1 MQQERLSTGVLG
13 LDEILK
19 GGLVPQQ
26 AYLVRG
32 NPGTGKTML
41 GLEFLAAGAAQ
52 GENVLFITLG
62 EAATQIQANAAG
74 LGFKTEAIA
83 FLDLTPSSDFFTKVE
98 TYDIF
103 SAAEVEREP
112 TTQRI
117 VEQVEQLKPT
127 RVFIDAMTQLRYL
140 SNDIFQFRKQML
152 SFLRFLLEQGATV
165 LFVSESSETAP
176 DDDLQFMSDGV
187 IHLCHTDRSRS
198 LSVSKFR
205 GSDFRSGMHTL
216 QLTQSGMVVF
226 PRLQPEVYGQNF
238 KVEAIPSGVPALD
251 ALLNG
256 GIERSTVTVLT
267 GPTGIGKTT
276 IGIQFMKEAA
286 SRGERSVLY
295 TFEEQIEMMLHRCES
310 VNIPV
315 HDMIQN
321 QTLSLVPIEPLRFSP
336 DEFANLV
343 RQEVEQRQTRIVM
356 IDSISG
362 YRLSVQGAEL
372 VSHLHA
378 LCKYLQNMGVTVILI
393 NETDRITGDFRAT
406 ELGISYLAD
415 NIVFLRYL
423 EIQGEMRKAIG
434 VLKKRLSNFERTLR
448 ELEITAEGIK
458 VGEPLTRLRGILSG
472 MPDWVDNHREP

>member
-1 MQQERLSTGVLG
+1 MQQRLSTGVLG
-13 LDEILK
+13 LDEILN
-19 GGLVPQQ
+19 GGLIPQQ

-41 GLEFLAAGAAQ
+41 GLQFLAAGAVQ
-52 GENVLFITLG
+52 GENTLFITLG
-62 EAATQIQANAAG
+62 EAATQIQANAAE
-74 LGFKTEAIA
+74 LGFETEAIA
-83 FLDLTPSSDFFTKVE
+83 FLDLTPNSDFFSKVE

-112 TTQRI
+112 TTQLI

-140 SNDIFQFRKQML
+140 SSDIFQFRKQML

-165 LFVSESSETAP
+165 LFVSESSEAAP

-187 IHLCHTDRSRS
+187 IHLYHTDRSRS
-198 LSVSKFR
+198 LTVSKFR
-205 GSDFRSGMHTL
+205 GSDFRSGMHML

-226 PRLQPEVYGQNF
+226 PRLQPETYRQTF
-238 KVEAIPSGVPALD
+238 KVEAIASGVPALD
-251 ALLNG
+251 ALLKG
-256 GIERSTVTVLT
+256 GIERGTVTVLT
-267 GPTGIGKTT
+267 GPTGTGKTT
-276 IGIQFMKEAA
+276 IGVQFMKEAA
-286 SRGERSVLY
+286 FRGERSVLY
-295 TFEEQIEMMLHRCES
+295 TFDEQVQMMIHRCES

-315 HDMIQN
+315 REMIER
-321 QTLSLVPIEPLRFSP
+321 QTLSLVPIEPLHFSP

-343 RQEVEQRQTRIVM
+343 RQEVEQRQAQIVM

-372 VSHLHA
+372 VRHLHA
-378 LCKYLQNMGVTVILI
+378 LCKYLQNMGVTVILV

-423 EIQGEMRKAIG
+423 EIRGEMRKVIG

-448 ELEITAEGIK
+448 ELEITSEGIK

-472 MPDWVDNHREP
+472 LPDWVDDRES

>member
-19 GGLVPQQ
+19 GGLIPRQ

-32 NPGTGKTML
+32 NPGAGKTML

-52 GENVLFITLG
+52 GENTLFITLG

-74 LGFKTEAIA
+74 LGLKTEAIA
-83 FLDLTPSSDFFTKVE
+83 FLDLTPNSNFFAKVE

-140 SNDIFQFRKQML
+140 SSDIFQFRKQML

-165 LFVSESSETAP
+165 LFVSESSEAAP

-187 IHLCHTDRSRS
+187 IHLYHTDRSRS
-198 LSVSKFR
+198 LNVSKFR

-216 QLTQSGMVVF
+216 QLTQSGMVVY
-226 PRLQPEVYGQNF
+226 PRLQPEVYRQDF
-238 KVEAIPSGVPALD
+238 KVESIPSGVPALD

-256 GIERSTVTVLT
+256 GIERGTVTVLT

-276 IGIQFMKEAA
+276 IGVQFMKEAA

-295 TFEEQIEMMLHRCES
+295 AFEEQIEMMLHRCES

-315 HDMIQN
+315 HDMIQS

-336 DEFANLV
+336 DEFAHLV
-343 RQEVEQRQTRIVM
+343 RQEVEQKQAQIVM

-362 YRLSVQGAEL
+362 YRLSVQGSEL
-372 VSHLHA
+372 VTHLHA

-448 ELEITAEGIK
+448 ELEVTAEGIK
-458 VGEPLTRLRGILSG
+458 VGEPLSRLRGILSG
-472 MPDWVDNHREP
+472 MPDWVDNRHES